1 MGEQINLTINS
12 FDLTTEERDNFYAN
26 EIQKGEERNVREWRK
41 HLDELVN
48 TFSQEQN
55 DTNIDN
61 LLKIVGSD
69 TKAQH
74 LSKNRF
80 VNYKN
85 PWTEYHRR

>member
-1 MGEQINLTINS
+1 MGEQIKLTINS
-12 FDLTTEERDNFYAN
+12 FDLTAEERDHFYAN
-26 EIQKGEERNVREWRK
+26 EIRKGEERNVREWGK

-74 LSKNRF
+74 HSKNKF
-80 VNYKN
+80 FNCKN
-85 PWTEYHRR
+85 P